1 MVFIEKS
8 EGHWIPTD
16 FKEYYI
22 GNLLLYCSWCVSS
35 ERTIV

>member
-1 MVFIEKS
+1 MVFVEKS

-22 GNLLLYCSWCVSS
+22 VLGVLVVN
-35 ERTIV
+35 ER